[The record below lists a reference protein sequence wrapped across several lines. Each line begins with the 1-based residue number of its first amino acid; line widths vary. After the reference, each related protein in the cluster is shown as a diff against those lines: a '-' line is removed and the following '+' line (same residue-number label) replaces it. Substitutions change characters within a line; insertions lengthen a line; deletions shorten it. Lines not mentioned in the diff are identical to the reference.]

1 VLIGFTNVLIG
12 VANVLI
18 GVTNVL
24 IGFANVL
31 IGFAK
36 VLTKASSDVVCG
48 VAAMSDDASGVV
60 LTTSGSS

>member
-1 VLIGFTNVLIG
+1 MLIGLANVPIGFANVLIGFT
-12 VANVLI
+12 
-18 GVTNVL
+18 
-24 IGFANVL
+24 NVL

-48 VAAMSDDASGVV
+48 VAAMSDDASGVA

>member
-1 VLIGFTNVLIG
+1 MLIG

-18 GVTNVL
+18 GFT
-24 IGFANVL
+24 NVL

-48 VAAMSDDASGVV
+48 VAAMSDDASGVA